1 MVHISI
7 KVKPG
12 SAHVIS
18 NIIIDLLLVDIL
30 CGIKNNAIA
39 KLYFFKQ
46 IIKINWQ
53 IFSTFFSVNH
63 EFETGFLS

>member
-1 MVHISI
+1 MV
-7 KVKPG
+7 
-12 SAHVIS
+12 
-18 NIIIDLLLVDIL
+18 DLLVVDIF

-53 IFSTFFSVNH
+53 IFSTFFSVDH